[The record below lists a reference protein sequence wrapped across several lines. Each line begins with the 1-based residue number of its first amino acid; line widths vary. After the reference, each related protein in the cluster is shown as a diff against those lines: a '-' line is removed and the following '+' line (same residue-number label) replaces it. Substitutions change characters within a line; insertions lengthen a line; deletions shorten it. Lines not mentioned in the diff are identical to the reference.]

1 MPAVES
7 LLEYDVGVLLDLLAQ
22 PDSAPAAGSA
32 AALVTAAAAA
42 LLAKVARSSGG
53 DWDGAE
59 AASAQAES
67 LRARVLPLAQADAQA
82 YAAAV
87 ERLADRGGSRSE
99 QSDFRLGRALDDA
112 AEVPLRIADAA
123 ADVTEL
129 AALVAAHGQAD
140 VQADAVVAAI
150 LAEACTRAAA
160 HLVGVNLAVGA
171 EHERARSARA
181 ATAAAASALERAT
194 SVAPGL

>member
-1 MPAVES
+1 MES
-7 LLEYDVGVLLDLLAQ
+7 LLDYDVAVLLDLLAQ
-22 PDSAPAAGSA
+22 PGSAPAAGSA

-42 LLAKVARSSGG
+42 LLAKVARSSGAE
-53 DWDGAE
+53 WDGAE

-67 LRARVLPLAQADAQA
+67 LRARVLPLAQADAHA

-87 ERLADRGGSRSE
+87 ERLAGRAGAPSE
-99 QSDFRLGRALDDA
+99 QSDFQLGRALDDA

-129 AALVAAHGQAD
+129 AALVAAHGRAD

-150 LAEACTRAAA
+150 LAEASTRAAA

-171 EHERARSARA
+171 EHERAHRARA
-181 ATAAAASALERAT
+181 ATAAAASALEGAT
-194 SVAPGL
+194 SAASGL